1 MNQSLTGDWGRF
13 YQEEKLIWTRAPLL
27 PHDFSLGRVW
37 PWHTVWGRSLL
48 KCQKRDWK
56 QNKLP
61 AGLPARPTRKLPSG
75 LPEKSLLENGFHWVP
90 AYCWLSHCR
99 SKKKIST
106 LEPERDTSSSH
117 SVPSVPPPIKFSIMP
132 VGKGD
137 NENHPSF

>member
-1 MNQSLTGDWGRF
+1 MIKKKNNSHMNQSLTGDWGRF

-27 PHDFSLGRVW
+27 PLDFSLGRVW

-75 LPEKSLLENGFHWVP
+75 LPEKACWRMDFIEFLLTAGFHT
-90 AYCWLSHCR
+90 AEAR
-99 SKKKIST
+99 KKFPHWNLKEIPLPLT
-106 LEPERDTSSSH
+106 VFLQCPLL
-117 SVPSVPPPIKFSIMP
+117 
-132 VGKGD
+132 
-137 NENHPSF
+137 